1 MNFHDYWTK
10 NTFLALDKIFM
21 HQIASAPSIIVHRGL
36 LIVLCHS
43 CIVPLSYWGNII
55 LNTVKAPFKHDEGTI

>member
-1 MNFHDYWTK
+1 
-10 NTFLALDKIFM
+10 M

-55 LNTVKAPFKHDEGTI
+55 LNTVKAPFKHDEGTT